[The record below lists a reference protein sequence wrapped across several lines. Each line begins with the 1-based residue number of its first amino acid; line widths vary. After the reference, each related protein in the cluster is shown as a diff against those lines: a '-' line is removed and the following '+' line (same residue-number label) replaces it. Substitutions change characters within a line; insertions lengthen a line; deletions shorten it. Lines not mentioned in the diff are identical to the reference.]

1 MLFPN
6 APFARPFASSL
17 EAFGRILDAL
27 VLEDGFQF
35 SEFDSVH
42 SPLIE

>member
-1 MLFPN
+1 MLFSN
-6 APFARPFASSL
+6 IPFARPLASCL
-17 EAFGRILDAL
+17 EAFGRVFDVP